1 LTPREIR
8 ERLAELRQAGA
19 GLRTRPARD
28 TLDALAQVLD
38 GWSDPGSAWRRALE
52 AELPGATGF
61 SPETVSEGLRLGLT
75 GWDGQALR
83 ALAARELGAL
93 ERLDGSQRPVIT
105 GFDTTAV
112 LLAGSIP
119 MPSVIALVAP
129 LVLRSPVLA
138 KSASRDP
145 LTPRLVAGSIAEVDA
160 ELGRC
165 IEVVAFP
172 GEDDERMGA
181 LLEAGCI
188 VASGSDET
196 LAAVRARTAP
206 PQRLVAYGHR
216 LSAAALGAAATRGD
230 GLEDAARRLA
240 LDVALWDQLGCLS
253 PIAVYVEG
261 EAAADA
267 VFEALAAALAEAE
280 QRMPRGTIEPP
291 AAALIAH
298 ERARAE
304 LQAAAGE
311 RVRLRSSDG
320 TAWTVVREARCEVL
334 PAPLHRFVRVV
345 AVTDS
350 AHLLEA
356 LAPLAPH
363 LAAMAIEGFGAA
375 TPRLLRDLAQLGA
388 SRICAP
394 GALQVPPLGWH
405 RDGKGVLGPLA
416 RFTDSEI
423 AT

>member
-1 LTPREIR
+1 LTPGAIR
-8 ERLAELRQAGA
+8 ERLAELRRAGA
-19 GLRTRPARD
+19 GLRRRPARK
-28 TLDALAQVLD
+28 TLDALARVLD
-38 GWSDPGSAWRRALE
+38 GWSDPGSTWRRTLE

-61 SPETVSEGLRLGLT
+61 SRETVSEGLRCGLAH
-75 GWDGQALR
+75 WNGQALR

-93 ERLDGSQRPVIT
+93 ERLDGTLHPMIAS
-105 GFDTTAV
+105 FDATAV

-119 MPSVIALVAP
+119 MPTLLALVAP

-145 LTPRLVAGSIAEVDA
+145 VTPGLVARSIAEVDA

-172 GEDDERMGA
+172 GEDDERMAA
-181 LLEAGCI
+181 LLEADCI

-196 LAAVRARTAP
+196 VAAVRARTAP

-216 LSAAALGAAATRGD
+216 LSVAALGAAAAQGD
-230 GLEDAARRLA
+230 GLEEAARRLA

-253 PIAVYVEG
+253 PIVVYVEG

-267 VFEALAAALAEAE
+267 AAEALAAALAEVE
-280 QRMPRGTIEPP
+280 QRMPRGMIEPR
-291 AAALIAH
+291 AAALITH

-304 LQAAAGE
+304 LRAAAGE
-311 RVRLRSSDG
+311 RVCLRASDG

-334 PAPLHRFVRVV
+334 PAPLHRFVRIMPV
-345 AVTDS
+345 ADS
-350 AHLLEA
+350 AHLLDA

-363 LAAMAIEGFGAA
+363 LAAIAVEGFGAA
-375 TPRLLRDLAQLGA
+375 TPRLARDLAQLGA
-388 SRICAP
+388 SRICVP
-394 GALQVPPLGWH
+394 GALQAPPLGWH
-405 RDGKGVLGPLA
+405 HDGKGVLIPLA
-416 RFTDSEI
+416 RFTDLELHR
-423 AT
+423 

>member
-1 LTPREIR
+1 LTPGEIR
-8 ERLAELRQAGA
+8 ERLAELRRAGA
-19 GLRTRPARD
+19 GLRRRPARE
-28 TLDALAQVLD
+28 TLDALAKVLD
-38 GWSDPGSAWRRALE
+38 AWSDPGSTWRHALE
-52 AELPGATGF
+52 LELPGTTGF
-61 SPETVSEGLRLGLT
+61 SPETVSEGLRLGLAH
-75 GWDGQALR
+75 WNGQALR

-93 ERLDGSQRPVIT
+93 ARLDGSLPPVIA
-105 GFDTTAV
+105 GFDATAV

-119 MPSVIALVAP
+119 MPTLLALLAP

-145 LTPRLVAGSIAEVDA
+145 LTPRLMARSIAEVDA

-165 IEVVAFP
+165 IEVVGFP

-196 LAAVRARTAP
+196 VAAVRARVAP

-216 LSAAALGAAATRGD
+216 LSVAALGAAATRGD
-230 GLEDAARRLA
+230 GLEDTARRLA

-253 PIAVYVEG
+253 PIVVYVEG

-267 VFEALAAALAEAE
+267 ASEALAAALAEAE
-280 QRMPRGTIEPP
+280 QRMPRGKIEPR

-304 LQAAAGE
+304 LRAAAGE
-311 RVRLRSSDG
+311 RVTLRASEG
-320 TAWTVVREARCEVL
+320 TAWSVVREARCEVL
-334 PAPLHRFVRVV
+334 PAPLHRFVRVMPV
-345 AVTDS
+345 ADR
-350 AHLLEA
+350 AQLLDA

-363 LAAMAIEGFGAA
+363 LAAIAVEGFGAA
-375 TPRLLRDLAQLGA
+375 TPRLARDLAQLGA
-388 SRICAP
+388 SRLCAP
-394 GALQVPPLGWH
+394 GALQAPPLGWH
-405 RDGKGVLGPLA
+405 HDGKGVLGPLA
-416 RFTDSEI
+416 RFTDLELG
-423 AT
+423 T

>member
-1 LTPREIR
+1 LTPGEIR
-8 ERLAELRQAGA
+8 ERLTELRRAGA
-19 GLRTRPARD
+19 GLRRRSARG
-28 TLDALAQVLD
+28 TLDALARVLD

-61 SPETVSEGLRLGLT
+61 SPETVSEGLRRGLAH
-75 GWDGQALR
+75 WNGQALH

-93 ERLDGSQRPVIT
+93 ERLDDSLRPMIA
-105 GFDTTAV
+105 GFDATAV

-119 MPSVIALVAP
+119 MPTLLALLAP

-138 KSASRDP
+138 KSASRDAV
-145 LTPRLVAGSIAEVDA
+145 TPHLVARSIAEVDA

-165 IEVVAFP
+165 IEVVDFP
-172 GEDDERMGA
+172 GEDDERMAA

-196 LAAVRARTAP
+196 VAAIRARAAP

-216 LSAAALGAAATRGD
+216 LSVAALGEAAARGD
-230 GLEDAARRLA
+230 QLEDTVRRLA

-253 PIAVYVEG
+253 PIVVYVEG

-267 VFEALAAALAEAE
+267 ASEALAGALAEVE
-280 QRMPRGTIEPP
+280 QRMPRGKIEPR

-304 LQAAAGE
+304 LRAAAGE
-311 RVRLRSSDG
+311 RVRLHASDG
-320 TAWTVVREARCEVL
+320 TAWTVVREARCGVL
-334 PAPLHRFVRVV
+334 PAPLHRFVRIMPV
-345 AVTDS
+345 ADS
-350 AHLLEA
+350 AHLLDA

-363 LAAMAIEGFGAA
+363 LAATAVEGFGAG
-375 TPRLLRDLAQLGA
+375 TPQLARDLAQLGA
-388 SRICAP
+388 SRVCAP
-394 GALQVPPLGWH
+394 GALQTPPLDWH
-405 RDGKGVLGPLA
+405 HDGKGVLSPLA
-416 RFTDSEI
+416 RFTDLELPQ
-423 AT
+423 